1 MRGLH
6 LRGMFKDKLFTLS
19 RNWSATGG
27 PSGFSKTPEVKASEY
42 RKYTC
47 GLLQCCKPMDPKL
60 LSVGPGV
67 SLFSIHH
74 KWFGCT
80 MQSEIHS
87 CRIFLP
93 VFSDSTG
100 GSKDVI

>member
-6 LRGMFKDKLFTLS
+6 LRGMFKDKLFTLP

-47 GLLQCCKPMDPKL
+47 WLLQCCRPMDPKL
-60 LSVGPGV
+60 LSQE
-67 SLFSIHH
+67 SLFSHH
-74 KWFGCT
+74 KWFGHT